1 MYTNILQIFRTSQA
15 IGIILAMALVLGA
28 CGSQPT
34 AVSTNAPPTIAPPP
48 APTVTPEP
56 TLAPTLQPV
65 PTLPP
70 AGATVTVEGKACAYE
85 GPQSI
90 PADMTF
96 TVNWYVNSTD
106 SDQFGLYF
114 FIVGEGK
121 TKDDLMAAIN
131 REGAPPSWLTQAGS
145 FDAGPN
151 SSQQVTVQTAEGT
164 LFGPLY
170 FVCFFTESG
179 PFQIVGPIEVE

>member
-56 TLAPTLQPV
+56 TLAPTLLPL